1 MSAFTVVHKQIA
13 QPPFRLET
21 KGRDYF
27 VRDATG
33 DLVAQSEKEEWA
45 ALVVDALNAVDGQI
59 PPPPSPDPIEWT
71 EEETRAFLETGDFPE
86 RMFL

>member
-1 MSAFTVVHKQIA
+1 MSTFTVVHKQVGR
-13 QPPFRLET
+13 PPFRLET
-21 KGRDYF
+21 TDRDYV

-33 DLVAQSEKEEWA
+33 ELVAQIKKEEWA
-45 ALVVDALNAVDGQI
+45 MLVVDALNAVDGQI
-59 PPPPSPDPIEWT
+59 PPPPSPDPVEWT

>member
-1 MSAFTVVHKQIA
+1 MSTFTVVHKQVGR
-13 QPPFRLET
+13 PPFRLEAD
-21 KGRDYF
+21 GQVY
-27 VRDATG
+27 VIRDATG

-45 ALVVDALNAVDGQI
+45 TLVVDALNAVDGQI

-71 EEETRAFLETGDFPE
+71 EEETHHFLETGDFPE